1 MNEEDQAV
9 SKRNLCKGCVESVM
23 VTEEVI
29 QELVKETEEDLSVIV
44 SDEVYSERL
53 KICESCPS
61 LQYGT
66 TCAHSGSI
74 VRYRAKFKNKSCPF
88 AQKAKWEKVG

>member
-1 MNEEDQAV
+1 V
-9 SKRNLCKGCVESVM
+9 SERNLCKGCVDSVI

-44 SDEVYSERL
+44 SDEVYAARL
-53 KICESCPS
+53 KICGCCPS

-66 TCAHSGSI
+66 TCAHSGCI
-74 VRYRAKFKNKSCPF
+74 VRYRAKFKHKSCPN
-88 AQKAKWEKVG
+88 AGKPKWEKVS

>member
-1 MNEEDQAV
+1 M
-9 SKRNLCKGCVESVM
+9 SGKRLCKGCVESVM

-29 QELVKETEEDLSVIV
+29 EELIKETQEQPTLIV
-44 SDEVYSERL
+44 SEEVYQERL
-53 KICESCPS
+53 SICKGCTS

-66 TCAHSGSI
+66 TCAHSGCI

-88 AQKAKWEKVG
+88 AGKPKWEKVS

>member
-1 MNEEDQAV
+1 MNGK
-9 SKRNLCKGCVESVM
+9 SLCKGCVESVM

-29 QELVKETEEDLSVIV
+29 EELIKETEEQPTLIV
-44 SDEVYSERL
+44 SDEIYQERVT
-53 KICESCPS
+53 ICETCSS

-66 TCAHSGSI
+66 TCAHSGCI

-88 AQKAKWEKVG
+88 AGKPKWEKVS

>member
-1 MNEEDQAV
+1 VKEK
-9 SKRNLCKGCVESVM
+9 SLCKGCVESVM

-29 QELVKETEEDLSVIV
+29 QELVNEAEEDSSVIV
-44 SDEVYSERL
+44 SDEVYHARL
-53 KICESCPS
+53 KNCESCPS

-66 TCAHSGSI
+66 TCAHSGCI

-88 AQKAKWEKVG
+88 AGKPKWEKVS

>member
-1 MNEEDQAV
+1 MSE
-9 SKRNLCKGCVESVM
+9 KGICKGCVESVI

-44 SDEVYSERL
+44 SDVVYKARL
-53 KICESCPS
+53 TICKNCPS

-66 TCAHSGSI
+66 TCAHSGCI
-74 VRYRAKFKNKSCPF
+74 VRFRAKFKNKGCPF
-88 AQKAKWEKVG
+88 AGNPKWDKVS

>member
-1 MNEEDQAV
+1 MKEK
-9 SKRNLCKGCVESVM
+9 SLCKGCVESVL

-29 QELVKETEEDLSVIV
+29 QELVNEAEEDSSVIV
-44 SDEVYSERL
+44 SDEVYQARL
-53 KICESCPS
+53 KTCESCPS

-66 TCAHSGSI
+66 TCAHSGCI

-88 AQKAKWEKVG
+88 AGKPKWEKVS

>member
-1 MNEEDQAV
+1 M
-9 SKRNLCKGCVESVM
+9 SGRNQCKGCVDSVI

-29 QELVKETEEDLSVIV
+29 QELMKEAEEDLSKIV
-44 SDEVYSERL
+44 SDDVYVARL
-53 KICESCPS
+53 KECESCPS

-74 VRYRAKFKNKSCPF
+74 VRYRAKFKIKGCPITG
-88 AQKAKWEKVG
+88 KPKWEKVSV

>member
-1 MNEEDQAV
+1 MNKK
-9 SKRNLCKGCVESVM
+9 SLCKGCVESVI

-44 SDEVYSERL
+44 SDEVYEARL
-53 KICESCPS
+53 KICDNCPS

-66 TCAHSGSI
+66 TCAHSGCI
-74 VRYRAKFKNKSCPF
+74 VRYRAKFKNKSCPV
-88 AQKAKWEKVG
+88 AGKPKWDKVS

>member
-1 MNEEDQAV
+1 M
-9 SKRNLCKGCVESVM
+9 SGKSLCKGCVESVM

-29 QELVKETEEDLSVIV
+29 EELIKETEEQPTLIV
-44 SDEVYSERL
+44 SEEIYQERL
-53 KICESCPS
+53 TICETCSS

-66 TCAHSGSI
+66 TCAHSGCI

-88 AQKAKWEKVG
+88 AGKPKWEKVS